1 MISNKLCLY
10 HEWKNLLA
18 FQAVS
23 FRSRAVK
30 VPRFFC
36 FLLLQVLISA
46 TFRSSL
52 FHAVSTTAATA
63 YLLVVR
69 LLTCFAY
76 SWTKS
81 MPGVPRRRTTSTW
94 RCKRRGRLCKRWR
107 WATWIGWGLSA
118 LDCRCLVLR
127 ERRHCIAIE
136 DQPTAVVAEVR
147 LYQSFSQASTSPG
160 PLKTTQ
166 NWLTAT
172 FSISKVVTMLVRGTK
187 HTVFF
192 ISGSRDF
199 IYLAPNDRHGG
210 GQLRGGVAG
219 Q

>member
-1 MISNKLCLY
+1 MRSSRWSMQQQQQQQQQEQRQQRGGEVSKVKEATELGIKERCNGVLQKLEDVHNLVRIRTIHADSMISNKLCLY

-36 FLLLQVLISA
+36 FLLL
-46 TFRSSL
+46 
-52 FHAVSTTAATA
+52 
-63 YLLVVR
+63 R

-107 WATWIGWGLSA
+107 
-118 LDCRCLVLR
+118 
-127 ERRHCIAIE
+127 
-136 DQPTAVVAEVR
+136 
-147 LYQSFSQASTSPG
+147 
-160 PLKTTQ
+160 
-166 NWLTAT
+166 
-172 FSISKVVTMLVRGTK
+172 
-187 HTVFF
+187 
-192 ISGSRDF
+192 
-199 IYLAPNDRHGG
+199 
-210 GQLRGGVAG
+210 
-219 Q
+219 